1 MADDA
6 RPVDGTRWGEWVR
19 AGAERLDSLA
29 RSWTVF
35 VRNTDELLDVLDRP
49 NNDVAL
55 SMVLMGDDREAI
67 GPFWGE
73 VDQRLHN
80 ELASAVSL
88 VDHTRRLLEYL
99 GSDVSGIIAE
109 YTDRN
114 LKIMEMNETKFL
126 RKLRNYLLHYGTA
139 PILQSLNLVSGEHS
153 LKLNAARLLRWPE
166 WNVQMRKYLSVF
178 GDRDGPLLRQEVAV
192 YATAMSDM
200 YRWLFEQRVA
210 IFNDPDVL
218 DRFRIDGP

>member
-6 RPVDGTRWGEWVR
+6 GPVDGARWGEWVH
-19 AGAERLDSLA
+19 AGAERLDSLG

-35 VRNTDELLDVLDRP
+35 ARNTDELLEVLDRP
-49 NNDVAL
+49 NNDVVF
-55 SMVLMGDDREAI
+55 SMVLMGDDRDAI

-88 VDHTRRLLEYL
+88 VDHTRRLFEYL
-99 GSDVSGIIAE
+99 GSDVPAIIAE
-109 YTDRN
+109 YTERN
-114 LKIMEMNETKFL
+114 SKIMAMNETKFL
-126 RKLRNYLLHYGTA
+126 RKLRNYLLHYGSA
-139 PILQSLNLVSGEHS
+139 PILQSMSLSSGEHS
-153 LKLNAARLLRWPE
+153 LKLNAASLLKWPE
-166 WNVQMRKYLSVF
+166 WNVQMREYLSGF
-178 GDRDGPLLRQEVAV
+178 GDQDGPLLRQEVAV
-192 YATAMSDM
+192 YATAMFDM
-200 YRWLFEQRVA
+200 FSWLFEQRIA

>member
-35 VRNTDELLDVLDRP
+35 ARNTDELLDVLDRP
-49 NNDVAL
+49 NNDVVL
-55 SMVLMGDDREAI
+55 SLVLMGDDREAI

-109 YTDRN
+109 YTERN
-114 LKIMEMNETKFL
+114 LKIMAMNETKFL

-139 PILQSLNLVSGEHS
+139 PILQSLNLASGEHS
-153 LKLNAARLLRWPE
+153 LKLNAASLLKWPE
-166 WNVQMRKYLSVF
+166 WNVQMRKYLSAF

-200 YRWLFEQRVA
+200 YHWLFEQRVA